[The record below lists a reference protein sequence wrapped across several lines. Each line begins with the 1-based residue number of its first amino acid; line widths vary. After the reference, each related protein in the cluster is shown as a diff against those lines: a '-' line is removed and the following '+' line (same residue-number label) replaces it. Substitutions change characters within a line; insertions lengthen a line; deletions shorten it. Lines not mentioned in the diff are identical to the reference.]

1 MKRNMDL
8 IRGILLAVERL
19 DAGKGEDVDVVIDD
33 IEPHILAAHV
43 RLLMEADFL
52 DAHEI
57 PDNVAEFSH
66 FIPTRLTWSG
76 YEFLDLVRDPEVWR
90 RTKAGAAKAGG
101 GGMEFMWELAKAYGK
116 QLMKEKIGIDL

>member
-1 MKRNMDL
+1 MDL
-8 IRGILLAVERL
+8 IREILLAVERL
-19 DAGKGEDVDVVIDD
+19 DIGKGEDVDVAIDD

-43 RLLMEADFL
+43 RLLSEAGFL

-57 PDNVAEFSH
+57 PDNVEEYSH

-101 GGMEFMWELAKAYGK
+101 AGMEFMWELAKAYGK